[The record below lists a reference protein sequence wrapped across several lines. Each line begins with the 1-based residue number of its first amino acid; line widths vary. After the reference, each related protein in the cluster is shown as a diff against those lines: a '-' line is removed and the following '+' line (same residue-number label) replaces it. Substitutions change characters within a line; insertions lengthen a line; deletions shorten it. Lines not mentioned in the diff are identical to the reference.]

1 MPDDKF
7 RPRWASP
14 PGDTIR
20 TALTERHLSL
30 AALGESLRLSPAR
43 VQAILTG
50 TEALSIDIAQR
61 LTRLIGGSVAFWMN
75 RDCQFRDDLARI
87 EARHWSAQFPT
98 KQAAAFGWIPPP
110 DRTTEALDAWLEFFD
125 VPDVD
130 TWQHEY
136 LSVIRTAKFRTAA
149 PTTVDQPAVAA
160 WLRQAEITASRIEA
174 NPWRPAAFRQVLS
187 DARPLTRQKDPRSF
201 VAQLTYLCARAG
213 VAVAVVR
220 PPRGCPVSGAT
231 RFLTSDK
238 ALIVLSARYLADDQ
252 FWFTFFHEAGHL
264 LLHDPASI
272 YVDQLDVGIPLPSS
286 PDEGEADDFAGDVL
300 LPPDS
305 RARLLSGGDDVRA
318 LIGLARE
325 IGVSPGILVGQ
336 LQHLGKVSFDSRL
349 NHLKR
354 RYRWNASI
362 LETA

>member
-201 VAQLTYLCARAG
+201 VAQPTF
-213 VAVAVVR
+213 VR
-220 PPRGCPVSGAT
+220 VPVS
-231 RFLTSDK
+231 
-238 ALIVLSARYLADDQ
+238 
-252 FWFTFFHEAGHL
+252 
-264 LLHDPASI
+264 
-272 YVDQLDVGIPLPSS
+272 
-286 PDEGEADDFAGDVL
+286 
-300 LPPDS
+300 
-305 RARLLSGGDDVRA
+305 RLRSFDRREDVRLAARRAFLHRTRRLSSSVPVTLPTTNSGLRSSTKQGTCCSTTQHQFTSINSTWESRCPAA
-318 LIGLARE
+318 LMREKLTISLVTCYSRPILAR
-325 IGVSPGILVGQ
+325 GS
-336 LQHLGKVSFDSRL
+336 
-349 NHLKR
+349 
-354 RYRWNASI
+354 
-362 LETA
+362 